1 MDNSTMCAFALFHND
16 MNPNCLKV
24 GDVIETFDQIGLEQ
38 GNDSLNRKLELIF
51 DLLDKCQKAQ
61 ESQIESNGLEIKY
74 IIRAL

>member
-51 DLLDKCQKAQ
+51 DLLDKC
-61 ESQIESNGLEIKY
+61 
-74 IIRAL
+74 